1 MILHP
6 TPANAFIAGYKA
18 LLLEIADPRST
29 QESTDTL
36 SYLASARRQLSEKPA
51 LLDDALTRVNARSQ
65 RLNDEVVRAVRT
77 LQVNNW
83 VFLRDTKAYSIF
95 VHPTGDSALG
105 VLGLTDPVRDIV
117 GTTGV
122 IIETGVVLFSRKFV
136 CDGIVTRVVHL
147 GPNYRKS
154 FNRAYRTAK
163 AEGRFHV
170 DA

>member
-1 MILHP
+1 M
-6 TPANAFIAGYKA
+6 
-18 LLLEIADPRST
+18 
-29 QESTDTL
+29 
-36 SYLASARRQLSEKPA
+36 
-51 LLDDALTRVNARSQ
+51 
-65 RLNDEVVRAVRT
+65 RT